1 MISLCSETL
10 KLAENKNNFSE
21 WVRSQLLKSDE
32 TKKPSIIWSYYCLG
46 CDEEYYHNQEDNY
59 FYCPRQMQEF
69 CDNKETLTP
78 RRLIQ

>member
-21 WVRSQLLKSDE
+21 WVRSQLLKTDE

-46 CDEEYYHNQEDNY
+46 CDDEYFHNTKDEF
-59 FYCPRQMQEF
+59 FYCPKYHECKNGNRLQ
-69 CDNKETLTP
+69 P
-78 RRLIQ
+78 RELIQ